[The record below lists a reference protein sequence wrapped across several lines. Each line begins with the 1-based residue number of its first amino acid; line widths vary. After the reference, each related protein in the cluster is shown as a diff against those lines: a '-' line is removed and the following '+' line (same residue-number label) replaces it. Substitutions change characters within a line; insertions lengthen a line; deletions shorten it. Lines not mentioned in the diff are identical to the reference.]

1 MNFILYS
8 DINDRSISQSLGRP
22 EYSYYFVLKAYR
34 PVLESLGRVHVVT
47 AVADVD
53 PLYEQLRQAGQECL
67 FLSFAPPHK
76 TPTDLQCP
84 MVCVIAWEYDSIPY
98 ESPDNDPRQDW
109 SRMLARHGR
118 VITLSTHTAQ
128 AIRRTLGEAFP
139 VLVLPTPLWD
149 SFATVREDYPPAPV
163 NPGVTLQIKGC
174 IIDSRALGLSADGLI
189 APIENEQ
196 ELEAR
201 GLAQAAPAEAPEPP
215 APPELNL
222 RRRAFITKHYLRESL
237 HAVTQPSEHR
247 RGFLLKHNLLQW
259 YREAVRDLTPD
270 ALRRQ
275 LAKLRTPLPVPE
287 AEALPLPLPTTVSEA
302 LAPAEH
308 PQAVLPDTR
317 EQVQIDVSGVVYV
330 SVFNPEDGRKNWH
343 HLITA
348 FCWAMRDVE
357 DATLVL
363 KITQN
368 DLSSYY
374 VHLITLLS
382 QLSPFACRVVVLHGY
397 LQDEEFARLYGAAS
411 FYVNASRCEG
421 LCLPLMEFM
430 SCARPVIAP
439 NHTAMSDYIDDKVG
453 FIVKSSQEPTIWP
466 EDVRILYRTLRHR
479 PDWGSLKAAYEDSY
493 ALARH
498 RPEAYQAMA
507 AAASERMRDYCG
519 FVPVQQRVMQ
529 FFALEPLA
537 EKVPMSAEAGA
548 EPC

>member
-8 DINDRSISQSLGRP
+8 DVNDRSISQSLGRP

-34 PVLESLGRVHVVT
+34 PVLESLGQVHVV
-47 AVADVD
+47 ASPDDVD
-53 PLYEQLRQAGQECL
+53 PLYLQLRQAGQDCL

-84 MVCVIAWEYDSIPY
+84 MVCVIAWEFDSIPS
-98 ESPDNDPRQDW
+98 EFATGDERQDW
-109 SRMLARHGR
+109 RQMLARHGR
-118 VITLSTHTAQ
+118 VVTLSTHTAQ
-128 AIRRTLGEAFP
+128 AIRRSLGEDFP
-139 VLVLPTPLWD
+139 VLVLPTPLWER
-149 SFATVREDYPPAPV
+149 FAQVRQSYPSVPV
-163 NPGVTLQIKGC
+163 NPGSTLQIKGC

-189 APIENEQ
+189 APIHNEQ
-196 ELEAR
+196 ELEIR
-201 GLAQAAPAEAPEPP
+201 GLAEQPDEPP
-215 APPELNL
+215 QPEQLSRLTL
-222 RRRAFITKHYLRESL
+222 RRRLLISKHYLREGFRAL
-237 HAVTQPSEHR
+237 TTRSEHR
-247 RGFLLKHNLLQW
+247 LPFLLKHNLLQW
-259 YREAVRDLTPD
+259 YREAVSDLVPETFRRKL
-270 ALRRQ
+270 AGLRKP
-275 LAKLRTPLPVPE
+275 AAEILPVTV
-287 AEALPLPLPTTVSEA
+287 AQALEQ
-302 LAPAEH
+302 AEH
-308 PQAVLPDTR
+308 PQAVLPDTNA
-317 EQVQIDVSGVVYV
+317 QVQIDVSGVVYV

-363 KITQN
+363 KITQH
-368 DLSSYY
+368 DLSTYY

-397 LQDEEFARLYGAAS
+397 LEDEEFARLYGAAS

-439 NHTAMSDYIDDKVG
+439 DHTAMSDYIDERVG
-453 FIVKSSQEPTIWP
+453 FIVKSSREPTIWP

-493 ALARH
+493 AMAKR

-507 AAASERMRDYCG
+507 AAASERMREYCG
-519 FVPVQQRVMQ
+519 FSSVQQRAKT
-529 FFALEPLA
+529 FFDLQAPDEIAPVA
-537 EKVPMSAEAGA
+537 FKSGA
-548 EPC
+548 TSC

>member
-8 DINDRSISQSLGRP
+8 DVNERSISQSLGRA

-34 PVLESLGRVHVVT
+34 PVLESLGQVHVV
-47 AVADVD
+47 ASVAEVD
-53 PLYEQLRQAGQECL
+53 PLYLQLLQDGQECL

-76 TPTDLQCP
+76 TPTGLQCP
-84 MVCVIAWEYDSIPY
+84 MVCVIAWEYDSIPT
-98 ESPDNDPRQDW
+98 ECADNDVRQDW
-109 SRMLARHGR
+109 SQTLARHGR

-128 AIRRTLGEAFP
+128 AIRRSLGEDFP
-139 VLVLPTPLWD
+139 VLVLPTPLWER
-149 SFATVREDYPPAPV
+149 FARVRRDYPSVPV
-163 NPGVTLQIKGC
+163 NPGTTLQIKGC

-189 APIENEQ
+189 APILNEQ
-196 ELEAR
+196 EALTPSPVE
-201 GLAQAAPAEAPEPP
+201 EVPEPTP
-215 APPELNL
+215 EPSPPLTL
-222 RRRAFITKHYLRESL
+222 RRRAFITKHYLYEGYK
-237 HAVTQPSEHR
+237 AVATPSQHR
-247 RGFLLKHNLLQW
+247 ALFLLKHNLRLW
-259 YREAVRDLTPD
+259 YREAVSDLLP
-270 ALRRQ
+270 AASRENRPELSE
-275 LAKLRTPLPVPE
+275 PVPS
-287 AEALPLPLPTTVSEA
+287 APAVNEALEVI
-302 LAPAEH
+302 EH
-308 PQAVLPDTR
+308 PQALLPDTSENAR
-317 EQVQIDVSGVVYV
+317 IDDSGVVYV

-397 LQDEEFARLYGAAS
+397 LEDEEFARLYGAAS

-439 NHTAMSDYIDDKVG
+439 DHTAMRDYIDEHVG
-453 FIVKSSQEPTIWP
+453 FIVKSSHEPTIWP

-479 PDWGSLKAAYEDSY
+479 PDWGSLKTAYEDSY
-493 ALARH
+493 AMAKNH
-498 RPEAYQAMA
+498 PQAYQAMA
-507 AAASERMRDYCG
+507 IAANERMREYCG
-519 FVPVQQRVMQ
+519 FAPLQQRVAA
-529 FFALEPLA
+529 FFGLEANRAITSLA
-537 EKVPMSAEAGA
+537 VETGA
-548 EPC
+548 ASC

>member
-8 DINDRSISQSLGRP
+8 DVNERSISQSLGRA

-34 PVLESLGRVHVVT
+34 PVLESLGRVHVV
-47 AVADVD
+47 ASVAEVD
-53 PLYEQLRQAGQECL
+53 PLYLQLLQDGQECL

-76 TPTDLQCP
+76 TPIGLQCP
-84 MVCVIAWEYDSIPY
+84 MVCVIAWEYDSIPS
-98 ESPDNDPRQDW
+98 ECADNDVRQDW
-109 SRMLARHGR
+109 RQTLARHGR

-128 AIRRTLGEAFP
+128 AIRRSLGEDFP
-139 VLVLPTPLWD
+139 VLVLPTPLWER
-149 SFATVREDYPPAPV
+149 FAQVRRDYPSVPV
-163 NPGVTLQIKGC
+163 NPGTTLQIKGC

-189 APIENEQ
+189 APILNEQ
-196 ELEAR
+196 EALTPSPVEEV
-201 GLAQAAPAEAPEPP
+201 PEPTPEPP
-215 APPELNL
+215 PPPPLTL
-222 RRRAFITKHYLRESL
+222 RRRAFITKHYLYEGYK
-237 HAVTQPSEHR
+237 AVATPSQHR
-247 RGFLLKHNLLQW
+247 TLFLLKHNLRLW
-259 YREAVRDLTPD
+259 YREAVSDLLP
-270 ALRRQ
+270 AASRENRPELSE
-275 LAKLRTPLPVPE
+275 PVPSAA
-287 AEALPLPLPTTVSEA
+287 AESEVPE
-302 LAPAEH
+302 LIEH
-308 PQAVLPDTR
+308 PQALLPDTR
-317 EQVQIDVSGVVYV
+317 ENARIDVSGVVYV

-397 LQDEEFARLYGAAS
+397 LEDEEFARLYGAAS

-439 NHTAMSDYIDDKVG
+439 DHTAMRDYIDERVG
-453 FIVKSSQEPTIWP
+453 FIVKSSREPTIWP
-466 EDVRILYRTLRHR
+466 EDVRILYRALRHR

-493 ALARH
+493 AMAKNH
-498 RPEAYQAMA
+498 PQAYQAMA
-507 AAASERMRDYCG
+507 IAANERMREYCG
-519 FVPVQQRVMQ
+519 FAPLQQRVAA
-529 FFALEPLA
+529 FFGLEANRAITSLA
-537 EKVPMSAEAGA
+537 VETGA
-548 EPC
+548 ASC